1 MHTQVS
7 RSNRRSWLALAAGLV
22 VCSLSGLAL
31 AFQPDAKPASP
42 TAPGAMDKKQI
53 AAMMGMKGQPGP
65 EQKFLETLVGTF
77 DTEYHLSMM
86 PGTPPL
92 VAKGTQKGE
101 MVLGGRFLQVHS
113 TPAADEDL
121 KIESLSYIGFD
132 NRNKKYFWWG
142 IDSTDTYSVFAE
154 GTMDPAT
161 KTITL
166 LGENEEPGMGK
177 MPFKTIF
184 KLADPDRT
192 TMEIWF
198 QFKGAPGADA
208 DGWFRIMEMIKT
220 RKK

>member
-1 MHTQVS
+1 MITIMP
-7 RSNRRSWLALAAGLV
+7 RSTSGTRFVLKAALVA
-22 VCSLSGLAL
+22 CSLSGLAL
-31 AFQPDAKPASP
+31 ALQPEGKPAAMP
-42 TAPGAMDKKQI
+42 AMDKKQI

-77 DTEYHLSMM
+77 DTEYNLTTM

-92 VAKGTQKGE
+92 VAKGSQKGE

-113 TPAADEDL
+113 TPAADEEL
-121 KIESLSYIGFD
+121 KIESLSYLGFD

-154 GTMDPAT
+154 GDMDPAT

-198 QFKGAPGADA
+198 QFKGAPGAEA